1 MSQIRVKGAKG
12 AGLDACQRVVRAFR
26 KAQPEQTV
34 GDGDLFASNSVFVIV
49 IIVILVSMCRLNMI
63 KQNVSTVHCVS
74 YGFSPR
80 PAPRFRRCGDQKV

>member
-49 IIVILVSMCRLNMI
+49 IIVIYSPFEPLKLPRLI
-63 KQNVSTVHCVS
+63 DWLRT
-74 YGFSPR
+74 R
-80 PAPRFRRCGDQKV
+80 A